1 MTNSL
6 GNRWAGDRLGLPEH
20 GSGSLATMP
29 RRIGAIMADW
39 AMAML
44 LSNAFFKGDSMA
56 TLPIFGTMQ
65 LIFIG
70 TLGFSIGHRIFG
82 LRLLRSSGSRWVPYI
97 GPWKA
102 FIRTALLCL
111 VIPVAVWDADNRG
124 AHDKA
129 AGTVLV
135 RR

>member
-1 MTNSL
+1 MTNSM
-6 GNRWAGDRLGLPEH
+6 GNRWAGDRLGLPER

-44 LSNAFFKGDSMA
+44 LSNAFFKADSMA
-56 TLPIFGTMQ
+56 TLLIFGAMQ
-65 LIFIG
+65 FILIG
-70 TLGFSIGHRIFG
+70 TLGYSIGHRIFG
-82 LRLLRSSGSRWVPYI
+82 LRVLRGSGTSWVPYV
-97 GPWKA
+97 GLWKA
-102 FIRTALLCL
+102 LIRTVLLCL
-111 VIPVAVWDADNRG
+111 VIPVAIWDADNRG

-129 AGTVLV
+129 AGTILV